1 MLLIKGSPSLNQCAC
16 MLLLREGAKPNPNTT
31 YRQFLNGL
39 LRMHHRSFYHLL
51 PWILRM
57 HQLLIFPLAASHF
70 SWGQLTVQLCGAPPT
85 NTTSSSLNLRGEK
98 NKAHK
103 RKGIHKKLS
112 RWKHKKK
119 KSAEQTQPLDTW
131 SRGMNCSS

>member
-31 YRQFLNGL
+31 YHQFLNGL

-51 PWILRM
+51 PWILHM
-57 HQLLIFPLAASHF
+57 HQLLIFLLAASHF

-103 RKGIHKKLS
+103 RKCIHKKFP
-112 RWKHKKK
+112 RWKHKKRK
-119 KSAEQTQPLDTW
+119 VQNKHSPWILGA
-131 SRGMNCSS
+131 MV